1 MARSVSTPCN
11 AAHVGYATFEVDEF
25 YCSACSETFNETK
38 TATTDDGNDHEV
50 CPHCGASDDDYSKQD
65 TSDDFQWLLN
75 DFAEQICKAFP
86 SASTCDEWV
95 GQGNSEDHAVAENS
109 FAYFGVSEYCGLVSM
124 WVLPKDDDYA
134 ASTGLRDRWIDQ
146 IEAKFTKVAR
156 NSFGQSLYCA
166 GRFSNGEAIFHAV
179 NAPNKGELGLGFS
192 SKEGW
197 L

>member
-1 MARSVSTPCN
+1 MGRSVSYAN
-11 AAHVGYATFEVDEF
+11 NSVHVEYATFECEDEF
-25 YCSACSETFNETK
+25 
-38 TATTDDGNDHEV
+38 D
-50 CPHCGASDDDYSKQD
+50 ASDDFRWSLD
-65 TSDDFQWLLN
+65 

-95 GQGNSEDHAVAENS
+95 GREDHAVAENS

-134 ASTGLRDRWIDQ
+134 TSTGLRDRWIDQ
-146 IEAKFTKVAR
+146 IEAKFSKVCGTC
-156 NSFGQSLYCA
+156 FGQSLKSV
-166 GRFSNGEAIFHAV
+166 GRFSNGEQMFRPANGVQQGAM
-179 NAPNKGELGLGFS
+179 GLGFT

>member
-11 AAHVGYATFEVDEF
+11 AAHIEYATFECEDADF
-25 YCSACSETFNETK
+25 
-38 TATTDDGNDHEV
+38 
-50 CPHCGASDDDYSKQD
+50 ASDDFEFALD
-65 TSDDFQWLLN
+65 

-95 GQGNSEDHAVAENS
+95 GREDHAVAENS

-134 ASTGLRDRWIDQ
+134 TSTGLRDRWIDK

-179 NAPNKGELGLGFS
+179 NAPDKGAMGLGFS